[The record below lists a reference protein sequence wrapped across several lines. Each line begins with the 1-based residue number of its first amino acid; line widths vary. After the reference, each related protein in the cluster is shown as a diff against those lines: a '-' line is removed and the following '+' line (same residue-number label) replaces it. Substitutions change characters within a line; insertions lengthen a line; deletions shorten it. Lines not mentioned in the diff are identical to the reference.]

1 MQELL
6 ILAIL
11 LVMSGLFS
19 GSETALTSLSLARAQ
34 ALHREGRRGATA
46 VYRLKQDQS
55 RMLITI
61 LIGNNL
67 VNTGASALATV
78 VATEWFGHMGPG
90 IAVGVITLLLLVF
103 GEITPKSLAIH
114 YAERISLVMGPLI
127 YALMR
132 ALSPLVWLFVSL
144 TNLAHHLAGKQ
155 GDPLV
160 TEAELISMVEHGE
173 EEGTIETDE
182 REMIERVF
190 SLNDLR
196 AGDVLTPVRRV
207 FTLDGRRT
215 LEELLPE
222 VVKGAYSRIPLYGEN
237 PQEILKI
244 LFVRDLLEA
253 LVTGRTDITA
263 LEIGREPLF
272 IPANQTIDHL
282 LPLLRKHKQH
292 MALVVDDTGYLE
304 GVITLEDILEEV
316 VGEIYD
322 ESDEAPEQYQML
334 PEGGIL
340 VGGHVE
346 LRVIEDLFDMEL
358 PGKPTDRVSH
368 WILNHT
374 ARIPAMDEVLFFDNL
389 EVRIHDASQRRI
401 RQVAIRRT
409 SDPAIEG
416 EEKVEEETA
425 RLPAPG

>member
-11 LVMSGLFS
+11 LVLSGIFS

-46 VYRLKQDQS
+46 VYRLKKQPAT
-55 RMLITI
+55 MLIAI

-67 VNTGASALATV
+67 VNVGASALATV
-78 VATEWFGHMGPG
+78 VATDWFGHLGPG

-103 GEITPKSLAIH
+103 GEITPKSLATH
-114 YAERISLVMGPLI
+114 YAERISLVAGPML
-127 YALMR
+127 YAFMR
-132 ALSPLVWLFVSL
+132 AIYPLVWLFLSL
-144 TNLAHHLAGKQ
+144 TNLAHRLAGKQ

-173 EEGTIETDE
+173 EEGTIEADE

-196 AGDVLTPVRRV
+196 AEDVMTPRRRV
-207 FTLDGRRT
+207 FSLDGRRT
-215 LEELLPE
+215 LQDLTTE
-222 VVKGAYSRIPLYGEN
+222 VIKEAYSRVPLHGDN
-237 PQEILKI
+237 PNVILKV
-244 LFVRDLLEA
+244 LFARDLLEA
-253 LVTGRTDITA
+253 VVTGRMDISA

-272 IPANQTIDHL
+272 IPANQMIDKL

-292 MALVVDDTGYLE
+292 MALVVDDSGYLE
-304 GVITLEDILEEV
+304 GVLTLEDILEEV

-322 ESDEAPEQYQML
+322 ESDEAPEQFETQSD
-334 PEGGIL
+334 GGIL
-340 VGGHVE
+340 VSGHVE
-346 LRVIEDLFDMEL
+346 LRVIEDYFDIEI
-358 PGKPTDRVSH
+358 PGKPTDRISH

-374 ARIPAMDEVLFFDNL
+374 ARIPAKDESFLFDGMR
-389 EVRIHDASQRRI
+389 VQIRDASQRHIRKVLISRI
-401 RQVAIRRT
+401 DDQPFQPNDIPQP
-409 SDPAIEG
+409 PA
-416 EEKVEEETA
+416 
-425 RLPAPG
+425 

>member
-1 MQELL
+1 
-6 ILAIL
+6 
-11 LVMSGLFS
+11 
-19 GSETALTSLSLARAQ
+19 
-34 ALHREGRRGATA
+34 
-46 VYRLKQDQS
+46 
-55 RMLITI
+55 
-61 LIGNNL
+61 
-67 VNTGASALATV
+67 V

-90 IAVGVITLLLLVF
+90 IAVGVITMLLLVF
-103 GEITPKSLAIH
+103 GEITPKSLATH

-127 YALMR
+127 YAFMR
-132 ALSPLVWLFVSL
+132 AISPLVWLFAGL

-155 GDPLV
+155 ADPLV

-196 AGDVLTPVRRV
+196 ASDVLTPVRRV

-272 IPANQTIDHL
+272 VPANQTIDHL

-292 MALVVDDTGYLE
+292 MAMVVDDTGYLE

-374 ARIPAMDEVLFFDNL
+374 ARIPARDEVLFFDNL

>member
-11 LVMSGLFS
+11 LVLSGIFS

-46 VYRLKQDQS
+46 VYRLKKEPAP
-55 RMLITI
+55 MLIAI

-67 VNTGASALATV
+67 VNVGASALATV
-78 VATEWFGHMGPG
+78 VATDWFGHLGPG

-103 GEITPKSLAIH
+103 GEITPKSLATH
-114 YAERISLVMGPLI
+114 YAERISLVAGPML
-127 YALMR
+127 YAFMR
-132 ALSPLVWLFVSL
+132 AIYPLVWLFLSL
-144 TNLAHHLAGKQ
+144 TNLAHRLAGKQ

-173 EEGTIETDE
+173 EEGTIEADE

-196 AGDVLTPVRRV
+196 AEDVMTPRRRV
-207 FTLDGRRT
+207 FSLDGRRT
-215 LEELLPE
+215 LQDLSTE
-222 VVKGAYSRIPLYGEN
+222 VIKEAYSRVPLHGDN
-237 PQEILKI
+237 PNVILKV
-244 LFVRDLLEA
+244 LFARDLLEA
-253 LVTGRTDITA
+253 VVTGRMDLSA

-272 IPANQTIDHL
+272 IPANQMIDKL

-292 MALVVDDTGYLE
+292 MALVVDDSGYLE
-304 GVITLEDILEEV
+304 GVLTLEDILEEV

-322 ESDEAPEQYQML
+322 ESDEAPEQFETQSD
-334 PEGGIL
+334 GGIL
-340 VGGHVE
+340 VSGHVE
-346 LRVIEDLFDMEL
+346 LRVIEDYFDIEI
-358 PGKPTDRVSH
+358 PGKPTDRISH

-374 ARIPAMDEVLFFDNL
+374 ARIPAKDESFLFDGMR
-389 EVRIHDASQRRI
+389 VQIRDASQRHIRKVLISRI
-401 RQVAIRRT
+401 DDQPFQPNDIPQP
-409 SDPAIEG
+409 PA
-416 EEKVEEETA
+416 
-425 RLPAPG
+425 

>member
-11 LVMSGLFS
+11 LVLSGIFS

-46 VYRLKQDQS
+46 VYRLKKEPAP
-55 RMLITI
+55 MLIAI

-67 VNTGASALATV
+67 VNVGASALATV
-78 VATEWFGHMGPG
+78 VATDWFGHLGPG

-103 GEITPKSLAIH
+103 GEITPKSLATH
-114 YAERISLVMGPLI
+114 YAERISLVAGPML
-127 YALMR
+127 YAFMR
-132 ALSPLVWLFVSL
+132 AIYPLVWLFLSL
-144 TNLAHHLAGKQ
+144 TNLAHRLAGKQ

-173 EEGTIETDE
+173 EEGTIEADE

-196 AGDVLTPVRRV
+196 AEDVMTPRRRV
-207 FTLDGRRT
+207 FSLDGRRT
-215 LEELLPE
+215 LQDLTTE
-222 VVKGAYSRIPLYGEN
+222 VIKEAYSRVPLHGDN
-237 PQEILKI
+237 PNVILKV
-244 LFVRDLLEA
+244 LFARDLLEA
-253 LVTGRTDITA
+253 MVTGRMDLSA

-272 IPANQTIDHL
+272 IPANQMIDKL

-292 MALVVDDTGYLE
+292 MALVVDDSGYLE
-304 GVITLEDILEEV
+304 GVLTLEDILEEV

-322 ESDEAPEQYQML
+322 ESDEAPEQFETL
-334 PEGGIL
+334 TDGGIL
-340 VGGHVE
+340 VSGHVE
-346 LRVIEDLFDMEL
+346 LRVIEDFFDIEI

-374 ARIPAMDEVLFFDNL
+374 ARIPAKDESFLFDGMR
-389 EVRIHDASQRRI
+389 VHIRDASQRHI
-401 RQVAIRRT
+401 RKVVITRVDDQLPQPNDIPQH
-409 SDPAIEG
+409 PA
-416 EEKVEEETA
+416 
-425 RLPAPG
+425 

>member
-11 LVMSGLFS
+11 LILSGIFS

-46 VYRLKQDQS
+46 VYRLKKEPAP
-55 RMLITI
+55 MLIAI

-67 VNTGASALATV
+67 VNVGASALATV
-78 VATEWFGHMGPG
+78 VATDWFGHLGPG

-103 GEITPKSLAIH
+103 GEITPKSLATH
-114 YAERISLVMGPLI
+114 YAERISLVAGPML
-127 YALMR
+127 YAFMR
-132 ALSPLVWLFVSL
+132 AIYPLVWLFLSL
-144 TNLAHHLAGKQ
+144 TNLAHRLAGKQ

-173 EEGTIETDE
+173 EEGTIEADE

-196 AGDVLTPVRRV
+196 AEDVMTPRRRV
-207 FTLDGRRT
+207 FSLDGRRT
-215 LEELLPE
+215 LQDLTTE
-222 VVKGAYSRIPLYGEN
+222 VIKEAYSRVPLHGDN
-237 PQEILKI
+237 PNVILKV
-244 LFVRDLLEA
+244 LFARDLLEA
-253 LVTGRTDITA
+253 MVTGRMDISA

-272 IPANQTIDHL
+272 IPANQMIDKL

-292 MALVVDDTGYLE
+292 MALVVDDSGYLE
-304 GVITLEDILEEV
+304 GVLTLEDILEEV

-322 ESDEAPEQYQML
+322 ESDEAPEQFETL
-334 PEGGIL
+334 TDGGIL
-340 VGGHVE
+340 VSGHVE
-346 LRVIEDLFDMEL
+346 LRVIEDFFDIEI

-374 ARIPAMDEVLFFDNL
+374 ARIPAKDESFLFDGMK
-389 EVRIHDASQRRI
+389 VHIRDASQRHI
-401 RQVAIRRT
+401 RQVAITRIN
-409 SDPAIEG
+409 DQPPHPAD
-416 EEKVEEETA
+416 VPQSLA
-425 RLPAPG
+425 